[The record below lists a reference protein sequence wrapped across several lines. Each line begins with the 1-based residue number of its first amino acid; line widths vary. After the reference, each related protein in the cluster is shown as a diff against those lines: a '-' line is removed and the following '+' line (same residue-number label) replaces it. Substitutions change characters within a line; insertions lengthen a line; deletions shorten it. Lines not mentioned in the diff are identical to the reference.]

1 MKITAVS
8 WLLALSLALLQ
19 QPLMAATLSGTVYSG
34 GAPVANQTIQ
44 VKGRG
49 EKATTNAKGQYQLE
63 LPLGSH
69 TLIVRGRE
77 FPVTVKDPTMRLD
90 IQL

>member
-1 MKITAVS
+1 MKRTIVP
-8 WLLALSLALLQ
+8 WLLVLCFALLP

-34 GAPVANQTIQ
+34 GSPVANLTVQ
-44 VKGRG
+44 VKGGAQTTTGANG
-49 EKATTNAKGQYQLE
+49 EYRLE
-63 LPLGSH
+63 LPPGTY

-77 FPVTVKDPTMRLD
+77 FPVTVADPATRLD